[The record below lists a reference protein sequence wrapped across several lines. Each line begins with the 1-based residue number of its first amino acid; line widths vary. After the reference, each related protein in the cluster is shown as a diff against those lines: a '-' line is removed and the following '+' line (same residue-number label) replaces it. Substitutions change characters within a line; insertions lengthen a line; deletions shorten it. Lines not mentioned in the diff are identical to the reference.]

1 MKDENT
7 TLGAVIKNQREA
19 LGINQR
25 DLAKAVNINNST
37 ISRIENNPQ
46 IVADPKTLR
55 AIADKLQ
62 LDYNYLLSL
71 NKTIDDQKEIRIIAR
86 ASKKMEPSD
95 REKMLTYLRSKF
107 AEAFKDTDSDGVINE
122 GDSEDF

>member
-1 MKDENT
+1 MDMNT
-7 TLGAVIKNQREA
+7 TLGAVIKKQREA

-46 IVADPKTLR
+46 IVADPKTLK
-55 AIADKLQ
+55 AIANKLK

-71 NKTIDDQKEIRIIAR
+71 NQTIDDQKEIRIIAR
-86 ASKKMEPSD
+86 ASKKMEPVD
-95 REKMLTYLRSKF
+95 REKMLSVLRREF
-107 AEAFKDTDSDGVINE
+107 EDAFKDTDSDGVIEE